1 MAKESAGANPA
12 YEVAGGTVCA
22 TGWLWRTETWHC
34 PQSREENAGPD
45 ECPCDL
51 RQQLALLSL
60 QQQDVESGE
69 ANARNEIGWAQRN
82 ATSAI
87 ANQRAARDGIN
98 VSILR
103 DGMSLKEYS
112 RKRSFDKT
120 PEPKPAP
127 AAPAASPGNYFCVQ
141 RHDATRL
148 HYDFRLEVDGTL
160 KSWAVPKGPSLEPLA
175 KHLAMHVEDHPLDY
189 GGFEGN
195 IPKGEYGGGSVML
208 WDRGSYELLGDGPA
222 PAQIERGDFKFRL
235 HGEKLR
241 GEFALV
247 LMRGR
252 GKGNEWL
259 LIKKKDAEAQ
269 PGWNIEDHARS
280 VLTGRTQQEI
290 AENLPPP
297 QPPTPNPQSRSFPTG
312 AVKAPMPQS
321 VPPMLATLATHPPS
335 GDSWLF
341 EVKWDGVRALCFIG
355 GDQGDN
361 DLRILSRSGKRCDRQ
376 YPELSVLP
384 RQVKASQ
391 AILDGEIA
399 VLDDKGRASF
409 SLIQPRISVTDANSV
424 AHLSRSAPV
433 NLFLFDLLYLDGYD
447 LRAAPLEER
456 KRLLSEIVVPSDR
469 IHVSDFF
476 TVDGAAMLE
485 AARANGLEG
494 IVAKARGS
502 KYEGRRSRDW
512 IKVKV
517 VTSDD
522 FVIGGFTHGERDY
535 FSSLVLGLYDG
546 EKLTHAGQVGTGFNE
561 RSLKEIYGRLEPL
574 ITKKRPFSGTV
585 KALRDV
591 TWVQPELV
599 AEIKYLEITPDGLL
613 RAPVF
618 VGLRPDKDPK
628 ECVREAARE
637 AADEEQPRRAPLLPA
652 DSPAEVLLDVEGHR
666 LKLTNLNKVFYP
678 GEAITKRD
686 VINYYDAVAPLILPH
701 LRDRPLSLKR
711 YPNGIQEQFFFQ
723 KDAEGKVPDWV
734 RLEPIFS
741 EHNQDKI
748 HYIICNDRATL
759 IYLANLASIDQ
770 NPWMSRIGSLDHPDF
785 ALIDLDPTEG
795 CPYSQIVEAAQLVK
809 QTLDSIGLAGYPKTT
824 GGDGM
829 HIYIPLEPVYT
840 FEQVRSFAELLSIL
854 AINRNPDLFTTPRT
868 VSRRRKAKVYFD
880 YLQIS
885 SAKTIAA
892 PYVLRAHPGAPVS
905 TPLDWSEVKAGLEPG
920 QFNIH
925 NAPARFERTGD
936 LFEGVLTKP
945 QRLDPALEKVARN
958 SVSPAPPRQ
967 K

>member
-1 MAKESAGANPA
+1 
-12 YEVAGGTVCA
+12 
-22 TGWLWRTETWHC
+22 
-34 PQSREENAGPD
+34 
-45 ECPCDL
+45 
-51 RQQLALLSL
+51 
-60 QQQDVESGE
+60 
-69 ANARNEIGWAQRN
+69 
-82 ATSAI
+82 
-87 ANQRAARDGIN
+87 
-98 VSILR
+98 
-103 DGMSLKEYS
+103 MSLKEYS

-127 AAPAASPGNYFCVQ
+127 PAQSSPSGNYFCVQ

-175 KHLAMHVEDHPLDY
+175 KHLAMHVEDHPIDY

-208 WDRGSYELLGDGPA
+208 WDRGSYELLGDAPA
-222 PAQIERGDFKFRL
+222 LAQIERGDFKFRL

-259 LIKKKDAEAQ
+259 LIKKKDADAK

-290 AENLPPP
+290 AENLSPANSH
-297 QPPTPNPQSRSFPTG
+297 QPPATNLAALKG
-312 AVKAPMPQS
+312 AVQSPMPKAVS
-321 VPPMLATLATHPPS
+321 PMLATLATRPPA
-335 GDSWLF
+335 GDSWLY
-341 EVKWDGVRALCFIG
+341 EVKWDGVRALCFIEENG
-355 GDQGDN
+355 
-361 DLRILSRSGKRCDRQ
+361 LRIFSRSGKRCDQQ

-384 RQVKASQ
+384 RHVKASQ

-399 VLDDKGRASF
+399 VLDDKGRSSF

-447 LRAAPLEER
+447 LRGVPLEER
-456 KRLLSEIVVPSDR
+456 KRLLSEIVTPSDR
-469 IHVSDFF
+469 ILVSDFF
-476 TVDGAAMLE
+476 TVDGDAMLE
-485 AARANGLEG
+485 AARNNGLEG

-512 IKVKV
+512 VKVKV
-517 VTSDD
+517 VSTGE

-546 EKLTHAGQVGTGFNE
+546 EKLTHAGQVGTGFNDK
-561 RSLKEIYGRLEPL
+561 SLKEIYGKIEPL
-574 ITKKRPFSGTV
+574 IAKKSPFTGTV

-591 TWVQPELV
+591 TWIKPDLV
-599 AEIKYLEITPDGLL
+599 AEIKYLEFTPDGLL

-618 VGLRPDKDPK
+618 VALRGDKDPK
-628 ECVREAARE
+628 ECVRTEE
-637 AADEEQPRRAPLLPA
+637 EYKEDEGSERNTLLPA
-652 DSPAEVLLDVEGHR
+652 DSPVEVALDIEGHR

-678 GEAITKRD
+678 GEGITKRD
-686 VINYYDAVAPLILPH
+686 VINYYNAVAPLILPH

-711 YPNGIQEQFFFQ
+711 YPNGILEQYFFQ

-770 NPWMSRIGSLDHPDF
+770 NPWMSRVGSLDNPDF

-809 QTLDSIGLAGYPKTT
+809 KTLDSIGLAGYPKTT

-840 FEQVRSFAELLSIL
+840 YEQVRSFAELLSIL
-854 AINRNPDLFTTPRT
+854 VINRNPNLFTTPRT
-868 VSRRRKAKVYFD
+868 VARRKKAKVYFD

-925 NAPARFERTGD
+925 NAMDRFARTGD

-945 QRLDPALEKVARN
+945 QRLEPALEKVAAN
-958 SVSPAPPRQ
+958 SASLAPPPR

>member
-1 MAKESAGANPA
+1 
-12 YEVAGGTVCA
+12 
-22 TGWLWRTETWHC
+22 
-34 PQSREENAGPD
+34 
-45 ECPCDL
+45 
-51 RQQLALLSL
+51 
-60 QQQDVESGE
+60 
-69 ANARNEIGWAQRN
+69 
-82 ATSAI
+82 
-87 ANQRAARDGIN
+87 
-98 VSILR
+98 
-103 DGMSLKEYS
+103 MSLKEYS

-120 PEPKPAP
+120 PEPQPQAKSTPA
-127 AAPAASPGNYFCVQ
+127 GNYFCVQ

-148 HYDFRLEVDGTL
+148 HYDFRLEVEGTL

-175 KHLAMHVEDHPLDY
+175 KHLAMHVEDHPIDY

-208 WDRGSYELLGDGPA
+208 WDRGSYELLGELPA
-222 PAQIERGDFKFRL
+222 LDQIKKGDFKFRL
-235 HGEKLR
+235 HGEKLS

-259 LIKKKDAEAQ
+259 IIKKKDADAI

-290 AENLPPP
+290 AENLAPS
-297 QPPTPNPQSRSFPTG
+297 QSPTPNPQSRAMPAG
-312 AVKAPMPQS
+312 AVKAPMPKS
-321 VPPMLATLATHPPS
+321 VPPMLATLATRPPT
-335 GDSWLF
+335 GESWLY
-341 EVKWDGVRALCFIG
+341 EVKWDGVRALCLIEDG
-355 GDQGDN
+355 Q
-361 DLRILSRSGKRCDRQ
+361 LRILSRSGKRCEQQ

-384 RQVKASQ
+384 RHVQAAQ

-399 VLDDKGRASF
+399 VLDDKGRSSF
-409 SLIQPRISVTDANSV
+409 NLIQPRISVADANAV
-424 AHLSRSAPV
+424 AHLARSSPV
-433 NLFLFDLLYLDGYD
+433 TLFLFDLLYLDGYD
-447 LRAAPLEER
+447 LRGVLLEER
-456 KRLLSEIVVPSDR
+456 KRLLSEIVTPSGR

-502 KYEGRRSRDW
+502 KYEGRRSREW
-512 IKVKV
+512 VKVKV
-517 VTSDD
+517 VTSGD

-546 EKLTHAGQVGTGFNE
+546 AKLTHAGQVGTGFNE
-561 RSLKEIYGRLEPL
+561 KSLKEIFSKIEPL
-574 ITKKRPFSGTV
+574 ITKKSPFTGTV

-591 TWVQPELV
+591 TWIKPELV
-599 AEIKYLEITPDGLL
+599 AEIKYLEFTPDGLL

-618 VGLRPDKDPK
+618 VALRGDKDPK
-628 ECVREAARE
+628 ECVREEGGHKGDKGDRE
-637 AADEEQPRRAPLLPA
+637 YEGDKEHKEYGGGGPLLPK
-652 DSPAEVLLDVEGHR
+652 DSPVEVTLDIDRHR

-678 GEAITKRD
+678 GEGITKRD
-686 VINYYDAVAPLILPH
+686 VINYYDAVAPFILPH

-711 YPNGIQEQFFFQ
+711 YPNGINEPYFFQ
-723 KDAEGKVPDWV
+723 KDAEGKVPEWV

-759 IYLANLASIDQ
+759 VYLANLASIDQ
-770 NPWMSRIGSLDHPDF
+770 NPWMSRVGTLDHPDF

-795 CPYSQIVEAAQLVK
+795 CPYGQIVEAAQLVK
-809 QTLDSIGLAGYPKTT
+809 KTLDSVGLAGYPKTT

-829 HIYIPLEPVYT
+829 HIYIPLHPVYS
-840 FEQVRSFAELLSIL
+840 FEQVRTFAELLSML
-854 AINRNPDLFTTPRT
+854 VINQKPDLFTTPRT
-868 VSRRRKAKVYFD
+868 VSRRKKAKVYFD

-905 TPLDWSEVKAGLEPG
+905 TPLDWSEVKAGLDPG
-920 QFNIH
+920 QFNIY
-925 NAPARFERTGD
+925 NAMARFERTGD
-936 LFEGVLTKP
+936 LFEGVLKRP
-945 QRLDPALEKVARN
+945 QKLEPALEKVAAN
-958 SVSPAPPRQ
+958 SASLTPHRQ

>member
-1 MAKESAGANPA
+1 
-12 YEVAGGTVCA
+12 
-22 TGWLWRTETWHC
+22 
-34 PQSREENAGPD
+34 
-45 ECPCDL
+45 
-51 RQQLALLSL
+51 
-60 QQQDVESGE
+60 
-69 ANARNEIGWAQRN
+69 
-82 ATSAI
+82 
-87 ANQRAARDGIN
+87 
-98 VSILR
+98 
-103 DGMSLKEYS
+103 MSLKEYS

-120 PEPKPAP
+120 PEPKPQAKSTP
-127 AAPAASPGNYFCVQ
+127 AGNYFCVQ
-141 RHDATRL
+141 RHDASRL

-208 WDRGSYELLGDGPA
+208 WDRGSYELLGDA
-222 PAQIERGDFKFRL
+222 PALDQIKKGDFKFRL
-235 HGEKLR
+235 HGEKLS

-259 LIKKKDAEAQ
+259 LIKKKDGDAI

-290 AENLPPP
+290 AENLPPS
-297 QPPTPNPQSRSFPTG
+297 QSPTPNPQSRALPAG
-312 AVKAPMPQS
+312 AVKAPMPKS
-321 VPPMLATLATHPPS
+321 VPPMLATLATRPPT
-335 GDSWLF
+335 GKSWLY
-341 EVKWDGVRALCFIG
+341 EVKWDGVRALCLIEDG
-355 GDQGDN
+355 Q
-361 DLRILSRSGKRCDRQ
+361 LHILSRSGKRCEQQ

-384 RQVKASQ
+384 RHVKAAQ

-399 VLDDKGRASF
+399 VLDDKGRSSF
-409 SLIQPRISVTDANSV
+409 SLIQPRISVADANAV
-424 AHLSRSAPV
+424 AHLSRSSPV

-447 LRAAPLEER
+447 LRGVPLEER
-456 KRLLSEIVVPSDR
+456 KRLLSEIVTPSGR

-502 KYEGRRSRDW
+502 KYEGRRSREW
-512 IKVKV
+512 VKVKV
-517 VTSDD
+517 VTSGD

-546 EKLTHAGQVGTGFNE
+546 AKLTHAGQVGTGFNE
-561 RSLKEIYGRLEPL
+561 KSLKEIYSKIDPL
-574 ITKKRPFSGTV
+574 ITKKRPFTGTV

-591 TWVQPELV
+591 TWIKPELV
-599 AEIKYLEITPDGLL
+599 AEIKYLEFTPDGLL

-618 VGLRPDKDPK
+618 VALRGDKDPK
-628 ECVREAARE
+628 ECVRGGQEGE
-637 AADEEQPRRAPLLPA
+637 YKEYKEDGEYKEYEEHEGDVQRKASKGPLLPK
-652 DSPAEVLLDVEGHR
+652 DSPVEVTLDMDGHR

-678 GEAITKRD
+678 REGISKRD
-686 VINYYDAVAPLILPH
+686 VINYYDAVAPFILPH

-711 YPNGIQEQFFFQ
+711 YPNGIKEPYFFQ

-759 IYLANLASIDQ
+759 VYLANLASIDQ
-770 NPWMSRIGSLDHPDF
+770 NPWMSRVGSLDHPDF

-809 QTLDSIGLAGYPKTT
+809 KTLDSVGLAGYPKTT

-829 HIYIPLEPVYT
+829 HIYIPLHPVYS
-840 FEQVRSFAELLSIL
+840 FEQVRTFAELLSIL
-854 AINRNPDLFTTPRT
+854 VINQKPDLFTTPRT
-868 VSRRRKAKVYFD
+868 VSRRKKAKVYFD

-905 TPLDWSEVKAGLEPG
+905 TPLDWSEVKAGLDPG

-925 NAPARFERTGD
+925 NALARFERTGD
-936 LFEGVLTKP
+936 LFEGVLKKP
-945 QRLDPALEKVARN
+945 QKLEPALEKVAAN
-958 SVSPAPPRQ
+958 SASLTPHRQ